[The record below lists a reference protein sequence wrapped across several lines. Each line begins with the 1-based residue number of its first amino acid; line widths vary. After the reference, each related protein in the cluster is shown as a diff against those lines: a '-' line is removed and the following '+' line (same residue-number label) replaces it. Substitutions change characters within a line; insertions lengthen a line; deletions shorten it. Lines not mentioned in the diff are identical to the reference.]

1 MNSSIN
7 INVFSANN
15 SIGATGPTGPTG
27 PMGLTGFT
35 GDSYTGPTG
44 SGVTGITGNNGSISD
59 ALIFYANNQAFTF
72 GNIVGSL
79 NVDGSY
85 GGPHTFTIQPEGI
98 VIPDIS
104 GFIID
109 NAAPKEYIKAETVL
123 FKKINLQS
131 NALKFAGATSEST
144 LGLFGGTTDAFP
156 MGNTGEI
163 LFIADITPPPNVFS
177 ENPVWTK
184 ARGAKGTKWDSNLNE
199 MYLAFTSFREPLY
212 LNNNY
217 ASVIGGSGG
226 FQFQPWAGTI
236 QLPTS
241 FIFYNT
247 YNPPNNGVTFGTG
260 SFYTTTE
267 PQFVLDFN
275 DIYIL
280 DPKETIE
287 DNIPNK
293 INLSLAFGITGG
305 SLVNKINFA
314 PLTGYTALD
323 TFTPQD
329 VTRSKIGSC
338 CFCSSENSEKTC
350 LDYSTMDYC
359 AEIGGIFSVNSCISR
374 SSTNDCYF
382 EGSCCIYDSATS
394 TSKCVNTT
402 ETKCLEY
409 NGFYFPGKVCNAWVN
424 PDEYFSCP
432 TDYCKIN
439 EKGRCCIKGRCF
451 NLTVEE
457 CYGGIPGA
465 LFFAGGTCENE
476 THDSVCC
483 YADNMLG
490 ACCKSSECTMTRPED
505 CIDGGIFMGSGTVC
519 ETQSCCGI
527 SFQEDYYT
535 GSKAKECKA
544 FGEGQ
549 VFNCLQIGDKLAGGY
564 FAGFVGMP
572 NPCSSFMSPQVAFGE
587 PLECR
592 INPRGPV
599 YGNPYWRCK
608 TCIGNK
614 SGSDNPSIK
623 YFARTFPEVLP
634 VDALTTKCLLKTGVP
649 FIQQVYEL
657 DNVSWPSTKMFRET
671 AAFDSA
677 NGTYAYNI
685 QYSGLA
691 VESMNNGLYKYLA
704 STVYGQDN
712 IHVLWA
718 LIVAPEDVVLE
729 GNKNLRWGM
738 IEGRNISGASGP
750 ERIYTEEVPTYP
762 VDGYLTTR
770 IYDKTS
776 TENINIWF
784 RPDQY
789 GYDNN
794 AYIRFSVGSGPL
806 WGKNILEDDINSNP
820 NIFKMEYNKLWEN
833 NNPLDSAIRQISNIN
848 DSQLYGYS
856 DWYIPSIIEL
866 NYIYNSV
873 NELNIAM
880 MLDGSKAMTE
890 ERYWSSTSVSKL
902 ISWDDQDYSNKDS
915 YKLESI
921 NSQLEPYLA
930 QKRIKSGDDFNLDP
944 DQAYKFTMA
953 VSNGQK
959 MLTQIFNT
967 SDGVNDGKVES
978 KFRFNKI
985 AALRPVRRIPIII
998 TCSGFNYSAS
1008 IVDGT
1013 YYTSDTDKCA
1023 SCIDR
1028 IEGMCN

>member
-7 INVFSANN
+7 INIFSLNGP
-15 SIGATGPTGPTG
+15 IGPTGPTGPTG
-27 PMGLTGFT
+27 PVGLTGLT
-35 GDSYTGPTG
+35 GYSYTGPTG
-44 SGVTGITGNNGSISD
+44 IGVTGVTGNNGNLST
-59 ALIFYANNQAFTF
+59 ALIFYAINQAFTF
-72 GNIVGSL
+72 SNLIGEL
-79 NVDGSY
+79 NTNGSY

-98 VIPDIS
+98 VVPDIS
-104 GFIID
+104 GFIIS
-109 NAAPKEYIKAETVL
+109 NAAPKEYIREETVL

-131 NALKFAGATSEST
+131 NALEFSGTSGSST

-156 MGNTGEI
+156 MGNTGEL
-163 LFIADITPPPNVFS
+163 LFIKPSSPN
-177 ENPVWTK
+177 K
-184 ARGAKGTKWDSNLNE
+184 ARGAKGTKWNSNLNQ
-199 MYLAFTSFREPLY
+199 MNLNFTAFREPLY

-226 FQFQPWAGTI
+226 FQFQSWEEAIP
-236 QLPTS
+236 LPTS
-241 FIFYNT
+241 FVFYNT
-247 YNPPNNGVTFGTG
+247 YNPVNTGITFGTG
-260 SFYTTTE
+260 SFSTITE
-267 PQFVLDFN
+267 PQFVLDLN
-275 DIYIL
+275 EVYIL
-280 DPKETIE
+280 DPKETIQP
-287 DNIPNK
+287 NIPNK
-293 INLSLAFGITGG
+293 INLTLAFGITGG
-305 SLVNKINFA
+305 SLVNRINFS

-323 TFTPQD
+323 TFTPQE

-338 CFCSSENSEKTC
+338 CFCSSDTSEKLC
-350 LDYSTMDYC
+350 LDYSTQQYC
-359 AEIGGIFSVNSCISR
+359 NEIGGVFSVESCITR

-394 TSKCVNTT
+394 STKCVNTT
-402 ETKCLEY
+402 ESKCLEY

-432 TDYCKIN
+432 SNYCKIN
-439 EKGRCCIKGRCF
+439 EKGRCCIRGRCF
-451 NLTVEE
+451 NLTLEE

-465 LFFAGGTCENE
+465 LFFAGGTCEGE
-476 THDSVCC
+476 TADSVCC

-490 ACCKSSECTMTRPED
+490 ACCKAGTCSITRPED

-535 GSKAKECKA
+535 GTKAKECKA
-544 FGEGQ
+544 FGPDQ
-549 VFNCLQIGDKLAGGY
+549 IFNCLQIGEKVGGGY
-564 FAGFVGMP
+564 FAGFIGMP
-572 NPCSSFMSPQVAFGE
+572 NPCSSYFSPQVAFGE

-592 INPRGPV
+592 ISPRGLV

-634 VDALTTKCLLKTGVP
+634 VESLTTKCLLKTGVP

-657 DNVSWPSTKMFRET
+657 DTESWPSSKMFRGT

-685 QYSGLA
+685 QYSGIA
-691 VESMNNGLYKYLA
+691 VESMNNWLYKYLA
-704 STVYGQDN
+704 SNIYGQDN
-712 IHVLWA
+712 IHILWA
-718 LIVAPEDVVLE
+718 LIVAPEDVVVE

-738 IEGRNISGASGP
+738 VEGRNISGTNGT
-750 ERIYTEEVPTYP
+750 ERIFSEEVPTYP

-770 IYDKTS
+770 IHDKTS
-776 TENINIWF
+776 TDNVNIWF

-789 GYDNN
+789 GYDPF

-806 WGKNILEDDINSNP
+806 WDRTVREQDISNNSAQ
-820 NIFKMEYNKLWEN
+820 FKIEYNKMWEN
-833 NNPLDSAIRQISNIN
+833 NNPLDSALRQISNIN
-848 DSQLYGYS
+848 SSQLYGYN
-856 DWYIPSIIEL
+856 DWYIPSIVEL

-873 NELNIAM
+873 DELNIAM
-880 MLDGSKAMTE
+880 LLDGAKAINDE
-890 ERYWSSTSVSKL
+890 KYWSSTSVCKL
-902 ISWDDQDYSNKDS
+902 TSWDDEDYTNKDS
-915 YKLESI
+915 YGIEQIS
-921 NSQLEPYLA
+921 SQLEPYLSTA
-930 QKRIKSGDDFNLDP
+930 RIKSGQFGLDQ

-953 VSNGQK
+953 VCNGQK
-959 MLTQIFNT
+959 MLTQTFNSQDLSNNGKIESNFRT
-967 SDGVNDGKVES
+967 S
-978 KFRFNKI
+978 KI
-985 AALRPVRRIPIII
+985 ASLRPVRRIPIII

-1008 IVDGT
+1008 ILDGT

-1028 IEGMCN
+1028 IEGMCD